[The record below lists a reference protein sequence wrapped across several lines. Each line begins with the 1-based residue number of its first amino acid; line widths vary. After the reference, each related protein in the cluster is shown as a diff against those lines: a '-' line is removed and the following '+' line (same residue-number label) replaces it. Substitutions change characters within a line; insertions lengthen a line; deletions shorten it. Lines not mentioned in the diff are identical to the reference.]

1 MNTEY
6 DMTALTTNEKK
17 KAATKAP
24 KEKAPPAPKSN
35 ELTQLTARLR
45 VLNLNTQSNRRM
57 IDDHHKASIARTR
70 IVTDKIRILDQSIDA
85 RARKQ
90 VELKLKRIDE
100 LKDVNKLIKSIDG
113 LQARVDELSNRV
125 WFMVHKETILTEV
138 SRFARDK
145 GDWMQLAQFH
155 LAIMR
160 AFNQDNE
167 WWGANEH
174 ESLIGEWY
182 VKIMALLEEQTNG

>member
-1 MNTEY
+1 
-6 DMTALTTNEKK
+6 MTALTTNEKK
-17 KAATKAP
+17 KAAAKAPP

-35 ELTQLTARLR
+35 ELTQLTARVR
-45 VLNLNTQSNRRM
+45 VLNINTQSNRRM

-85 RARKQ
+85 RAKKQ
-90 VELKLKRIDE
+90 AEKQLERIDE
-100 LKDVNKLIKSIDG
+100 LKDVAKLLKSIDG
-113 LQARVDELSNRV
+113 LYERVDDLSDRV
-125 WFMVHKETILTEV
+125 RFMLHKETVLTEV
-138 SRFARDK
+138 SRYARDK

-155 LAIMR
+155 MAIMR

-174 ESLIGEWY
+174 DILIGEWFT
-182 VKIMALLEEQTNG
+182 KIMKLLEE